1 MVDSCSFH
9 GRRAQSRGR
18 AGADA
23 SVRRP
28 PLRGGSPVVLAAWG
42 KSANSPLGTGAQTV
56 RTWGASAQPQGAAL
70 LGVSQA
76 RHHRPTHGLA
86 ETEVACVG
94 WNTKNQQCAT
104 LARKAAQAGVGAR
117 LWSAEERS
125 GVRSGRLRPKSAL
138 FEAMYS
144 WPSLRTCLTQ
154 RAPQGSRRA
163 ASTAPV
169 KRPGAC
175 LRSLARHVGGN
186 ACHLSRR
193 PEISPDNP

>member
-1 MVDSCSFH
+1 VVDSCSFH

-28 PLRGGSPVVLAAWG
+28 PLRGGCPAVLAAWG

-56 RTWGASAQPQGAAL
+56 RTWGASAPTPLRCAPRRLTRRVITGPPTAL
-70 LGVSQA
+70 PRHRWRAFGGIQTASSA
-76 RHHRPTHGLA
+76 RRLP
-86 ETEVACVG
+86 
-94 WNTKNQQCAT
+94 
-104 LARKAAQAGVGAR
+104 AR
-117 LWSAEERS
+117 LHRQALGRASGAPRSAAEQ
-125 GVRSGRLRPKSAL
+125 GRRACTPSPHCLRAVPG
-138 FEAMYS
+138 
-144 WPSLRTCLTQ
+144 PSLRTCPAQ